1 MPPNRLKSES
11 GHLETFPALSRMSAA
26 GGQADVACQE
36 LSGPFLARFG
46 HLVFRHLSFGRFR
59 VVLDGTHRMRYRVA
73 NATEHQNAID
83 ARDNTRRPVARD
95 VA

>member
-1 MPPNRLKSES
+1 MEFFNTIS
-11 GHLETFPALSRMSAA
+11 
-26 GGQADVACQE
+26 QE
-36 LSGPFLARFG
+36 LPFG
-46 HLVFRHLSFGRFR
+46 ICYLSFGRFR
-59 VVLDGTHRMRYRVA
+59 VVLDGIHRTRYRVA